1 MDRKRIG
8 TFLLGG
14 LAGVLAGI
22 LIAPRSG
29 RELRG
34 TIANRTGEARERSR
48 ETVFDAQ
55 ERVAERLSERSARP
69 QIPRRAPEPT
79 LGHSSEPGHSSGPND
94 PHEPAPERERPRLR
108 DVSRDVVPPPG
119 SASGEAPATPHDA
132 AREQDEDERAEELRR
147 KVQETRERLR
157 ARLEDPGEQ

>member
-34 TIANRTGEARERSR
+34 TIANRAGEARERSR

-69 QIPRRAPEPT
+69 QTPRRAPEPT
-79 LGHSSEPGHSSGPND
+79 LGHSGPND
-94 PHEPAPERERPRLR
+94 PREPAPERERPHLR
-108 DVSRDVVPPPG
+108 DVSRDVVPPSG
-119 SASGEAPATPHDA
+119 SASGEAPTLPDDA

>member
-34 TIANRTGEARERSR
+34 TIANRAGEARERSR

-69 QIPRRAPEPT
+69 QTPRRAPEPT
-79 LGHSSEPGHSSGPND
+79 LGHSGPSD
-94 PHEPAPERERPRLR
+94 PHEPAPERERPHLR
-108 DVSRDVVPPPG
+108 DVSRDVVPP
-119 SASGEAPATPHDA
+119 GEAPSVSHEA
-132 AREQDEDERAEELRR
+132 AREQDEDERAEDLRR

>member
-34 TIANRTGEARERSR
+34 SIANRAGEARERGR

-55 ERVAERLSERSARP
+55 ERVAERLSERSTRP
-69 QIPRRAPEPT
+69 QTPRRSPEPT
-79 LGHSSEPGHSSGPND
+79 LGPSGPRSN
-94 PHEPAPERERPRLR
+94 PREPAPEKDRPHLR
-108 DVSRDVVPPPG
+108 DVSRDVVPPP
-119 SASGEAPATPHDA
+119 ADA
-132 AREQDEDERAEELRR
+132 AGVGEDERAEELRR
-147 KVQETRERLR
+147 KVRETRERLR
-157 ARLEDPGEQ
+157 SRLEDPGEG